1 MDSCRPP
8 GKCPDRASSEPE
20 DTPHPLY
27 TTFRHWHLL
36 AAWGVICSRHILP
49 PKNRRRTNARALLRV
64 RHLCLV
70 QSPLQHRRARALLAQ
85 RADDGRL
92 QPLHARRLPEPLLDR
107 PAVVPMAAVQHDHT
121 SALGH
126 RVEAEGAAL
135 AAVLCVL
142 LVAAF
147 PTPPPCH
154 VSSHS
159 CLRGAG
165 AIAIAPHSGQLSRP
179 FYRLLLL
186 CCTLAGPRRSAGRG
200 GRGTAGGLAWR
211 APGRRLRLARRSPRC
226 RSLSRSPLARAGK
239 RLPSGPGGAP
249 SVTTNNLLATG
260 QSGAARRRR
269 RRRTR
274 RKCMPNRARRAPLVV
289 PTGDTYRSQNASILD
304 PDPQRGTN
312 PRAAPIVP
320 GTGAA
325 TLRVCH
331 PGILVW
337 LASKA
342 SRRASA
348 RATSARRRCTS
359 RCGPATSRS

>member
-1 MDSCRPP
+1 MF
-8 GKCPDRASSEPE
+8 A
-20 DTPHPLY
+20 PHF
-27 TTFRHWHLL
+27 TT
-36 AAWGVICSRHILP
+36 
-49 PKNRRRTNARALLRV
+49 
-64 RHLCLV
+64 
-70 QSPLQHRRARALLAQ
+70 Q
-85 RADDGRL
+85 
-92 QPLHARRLPEPLLDR
+92 E
-107 PAVVPMAAVQHDHT
+107 PMAAVQHDHT

-211 APGRRLRLARRSPRC
+211 APGRRLARRSPRC
-226 RSLSRSPLARAGK
+226 RSFSLARSLARAGK

-249 SVTTNNLLATG
+249 SVTTNNFLATG

-269 RRRTR
+269 HRRRTR
-274 RKCMPNRARRAPLVV
+274 
-289 PTGDTYRSQNASILD
+289 G
-304 PDPQRGTN
+304 
-312 PRAAPIVP
+312 
-320 GTGAA
+320 
-325 TLRVCH
+325 
-331 PGILVW
+331 
-337 LASKA
+337 
-342 SRRASA
+342 ASA
-348 RATSARRRCTS
+348 CRIGSAGRRS
-359 RCGPATSRS
+359 RCPRETHIVVKMHPF